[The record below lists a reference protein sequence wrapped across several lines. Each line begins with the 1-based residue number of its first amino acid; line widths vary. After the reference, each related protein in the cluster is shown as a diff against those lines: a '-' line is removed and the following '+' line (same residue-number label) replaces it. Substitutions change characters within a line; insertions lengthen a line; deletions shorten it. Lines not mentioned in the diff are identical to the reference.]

1 MTPFETLAAAARHR
15 VALEAEGDDLV
26 ASAAVKP
33 PESLFDALRANK
45 PAIMAMVRARAAA
58 NYAMRAPPPPDC
70 DDRRWSAA
78 IEGLRAFV
86 ENRWSDIA
94 SALGWM
100 PEELYRV
107 PPAWSRFDL
116 TGAALMLEGKSVV
129 AVTTDSIVI
138 ETPSGARHRFYR
150 VSRVRIA

>member
-15 VALEAEGDDLV
+15 VALEAEGDHLV

-33 PESLFDALRANK
+33 PDSLFDALRANK

-58 NYAMRAPPPPDC
+58 SDAMRAPAPPDC
-70 DDRRWSAA
+70 DDKRWSAA
-78 IEGLRAFV
+78 VRGLRAFV
-86 ENRWSDIA
+86 EKGWADVA
-94 SALGWM
+94 SALGWT

-107 PPAWSRFDL
+107 PPVWSRVDL

-138 ETPSGARHRFYR
+138 ETPSGARQRFYR
-150 VSRVRIA
+150 VSRVRLA